1 MFLLPVY
8 PRDVYAVKCERSPS
22 DEDRRRPFVRRLL
35 CLILSKTTQIKVT
48 KAIVIQHGRVHFNLG
63 NEGHIIFVSTGIFC
77 YDNGR
82 LENDNKNIF
91 SNCWDFFCNGKSIN
105 LS

>member
-63 NEGHIIFVSTGIFC
+63 NEGHIIFFLQEFFVTTMGGWKMIIKIF
-77 YDNGR
+77 
-82 LENDNKNIF
+82 L
-91 SNCWDFFCNGKSIN
+91 
-105 LS
+105 